1 MSVTV
6 AKLLSWE
13 DKVRLIEEGRQALH
27 DGQYIDDAAVDAWL
41 EGLDENP
48 DLPIPVVNSQIPPGQ
63 PQPPS
68 RLLTPEGFQAG

>member
-13 DKVRLIEEGRQALH
+13 DKVRLIEEGRQALR
-27 DGQYIDDAAVDAWL
+27 DGQYIDDADVDAWL

-48 DLPIPVVNSQIPPGQ
+48 ELPIPVVNA
-63 PQPPS
+63 
-68 RLLTPEGFQAG
+68 TPKP